1 MEKSSKKIMKI
12 AIMQPYFLPY
22 IGYFQLINAVDKFIL
37 YDIVNFIKGGWINRN
52 RIIVSGTDYM
62 FSIPLIKAS
71 PNKNIADIYI
81 KDDPK
86 WKSQLL
92 KTIEQNYKKAPYFE
106 QIFSLFTSIIQK
118 EESNLSKFIL
128 NSLKLINSYLD
139 INTEIIPS
147 ANKYKFNQLKG
158 AEKVIQICKQEN
170 ADTYINAINGREL
183 YDKEM
188 FKEQDISLFFIK
200 SQVIDYKQF
209 KNKFIPNLSILDVLM
224 FNSREQVKEFL
235 NKYELV

>member
-1 MEKSSKKIMKI
+1 
-12 AIMQPYFLPY
+12 MQPYFLPY

-37 YDIVNFIKGGWINRN
+37 YDIVTFIKGGWINRN
-52 RIIVSGTDYM
+52 RIIVSGSDYM
-62 FSIPLIKAS
+62 FSIPLVKAS
-71 PNKNIADIYI
+71 PNKNIGDIYI

-86 WKSQLL
+86 WKNQLL
-92 KTIEQNYKKAPYFE
+92 KTIEQSYKKAPNFE
-106 QIFSLFTSIIQK
+106 EIFLLISSIINK

-128 NSLKLINSYLD
+128 HSFILINNYLD

-147 ANKYKFNQLKG
+147 ANKYNVDQLKG
-158 AEKVIQICKQEN
+158 AEKVIQICKEEN
-170 ADTYINAINGREL
+170 ADIYINAINGREL

-200 SQVIDYKQF
+200 SQFIEYKQF
-209 KNKFIPNLSILDVLM
+209 KSDFLPNLSILDVLM
-224 FNSREQVKEFL
+224 FNSKEQVKEFL

>member
-1 MEKSSKKIMKI
+1 MKI

-37 YDIVNFIKGGWINRN
+37 YDIVTFIKRGWINRN
-52 RIIVSGTDYM
+52 RILVNGTDYM
-62 FSIPLIKAS
+62 FSIPLVKVS
-71 PNKNIADIYI
+71 QNKNIGDIYI

-86 WKSQLL
+86 WKNQLL

-118 EESNLSKFIL
+118 EEPNLSKFIL
-128 NSLKLINSYLD
+128 NSFKLINNYLD
-139 INTEIIPS
+139 INTEIISS
-147 ANKYKFNQLKG
+147 ANKYKVNQLKG

-200 SQVIDYKQF
+200 SQAIDYKQF
-209 KNKFIPNLSILDVLM
+209 KNEFTPNLSILDVLM
-224 FNSREQVKEFL
+224 FNSKEQVKEFL